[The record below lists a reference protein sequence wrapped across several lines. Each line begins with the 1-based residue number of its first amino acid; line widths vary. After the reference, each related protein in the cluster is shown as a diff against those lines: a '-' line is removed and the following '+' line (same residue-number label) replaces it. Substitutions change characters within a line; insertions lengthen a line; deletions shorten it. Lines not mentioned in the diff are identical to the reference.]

1 MKNGDN
7 SAGRVLGRFFR
18 PVPPGLRAQFKAQR
32 IKTNVNRMFAL
43 SIYIIV
49 IQIVLNI
56 INILRPSEGGDAG
69 NIGMY
74 VTLSLVTL
82 SVGVVY
88 MLLLLQAKKG
98 RIQSEGAK
106 RFLINSLLYIYIGIQ
121 MVFCTLNV
129 IATGGVN
136 SYIIAILILCMFPVI
151 RPVQSITS
159 TLVCFAYLLVAMYV
173 TRGISSA
180 WDSIMLTDTWTNLII
195 ITGITMCISVFIY
208 NIYVDNF
215 MRSME
220 LEKSNAEL
228 VGANEKL
235 AEANEKLEIAANT
248 DQMTG
253 VLNRRAFSRDYE
265 EIWNSS
271 LLKKARIATA
281 IFDIDFFKAYN
292 DKFGH
297 LEGDKCLQMIAG
309 SLRDSFRRQYDIV
322 SRFGGEEFLVVFD
335 ASEQDAYALVN
346 NARQH
351 VEDLHIP
358 HAKKTVSP
366 YVTVS
371 AGVCVMVPSEAVD
384 NDIALRMADD
394 ALYES
399 KRGGRNKITMKI
411 YEKEAEKEEKSGS

>member
-1 MKNGDN
+1 
-7 SAGRVLGRFFR
+7 
-18 PVPPGLRAQFKAQR
+18 
-32 IKTNVNRMFAL
+32 
-43 SIYIIV
+43 
-49 IQIVLNI
+49 
-56 INILRPSEGGDAG
+56 
-69 NIGMY
+69 
-74 VTLSLVTL
+74 
-82 SVGVVY
+82 
-88 MLLLLQAKKG
+88 
-98 RIQSEGAK
+98 
-106 RFLINSLLYIYIGIQ
+106 
-121 MVFCTLNV
+121 
-129 IATGGVN
+129 
-136 SYIIAILILCMFPVI
+136 
-151 RPVQSITS
+151 
-159 TLVCFAYLLVAMYV
+159 
-173 TRGISSA
+173 
-180 WDSIMLTDTWTNLII
+180 MLTDTWTNLII